1 MQEKPKP
8 SAILLTF
15 FPFVAIAFQ
24 LNSFFK
30 GDFSI
35 ASAVL
40 IISCLGV
47 MACGIISLVK
57 LKREQRL

>member
-8 SAILLTF
+8 SAILLIF

-24 LNSFFK
+24 LNSFLK
-30 GDFSI
+30 GDVSMARI
-35 ASAVL
+35 VL

-47 MACGIISLVK
+47 MACGIISLIK
-57 LKREQRL
+57 LKKEQNL